1 MTKKEIL
8 EQRNANSEKLQA
20 LYDELKSEETEK
32 RDIEDIEKDVNDCI
46 QKNAEL
52 DGELKKIEERKKT
65 IDEVKKGQGA
75 VMPTPIIEKREK
87 TNEKIEVRNSQE
99 YINAYANYIKTG
111 DDTECRSLLTEKAT
125 GGTIPVPEIVDS
137 YINTAWDKLVLLNKV
152 HRTNLKGIVKVGF
165 ELSATDAAIHEEG
178 KAAPVEEELKLGIV
192 TLTPQTI
199 KKWITVSDE
208 ALDLNGAAFLEYIYS
223 EITYKILKFAE
234 GLVVDKILNS
244 PEVATATAA
253 GVPQVKL
260 GKAYAVADIFSL
272 KAKLSDEAT
281 NLTLI
286 MSKATEAAYKTVAA
300 GANYMIDIFDGID
313 VVTNEKAGDKV
324 ILADLNGVHANFTN
338 GNDVTFKFDDL
349 SLAEKDLVKIVGRLP
364 IAIEVTKNATAVVG
378 VKGTA

>member
-8 EQRNANSEKLQA
+8 EQRNKNNDKLQA

-32 RDIEDIEKDVNDCI
+32 RDVEDIEKDVNDCI

-65 IDEVKKGQGA
+65 IDEIKKGQGA
-75 VMPTPIIEKREK
+75 VMPTPVIEKREK

-125 GGTIPVPEIVDS
+125 GGTIPVPEIVDG

-178 KAAPVEEELKLGIV
+178 KAAPAEEELKLGIV

-260 GKAYAVADIFSL
+260 GTAYAVADIFSL

-313 VVTNEKAGDKV
+313 VVTNEKAGEKV